1 MTSHVAP
8 SSGPAADRPLCI
20 ALLPQG
26 GPGWIGGELYF
37 KHLFE
42 ALLAH
47 RRRQGSPPLRLVVV
61 SAELERLLADH
72 PLYRQADQLVDP
84 RPHGRWQRRLSRLR
98 HIANRLLPTGLQL
111 PGHDLSAALHRAG
124 VDFAYPFVPRR
135 GSSGRPRGAAWIP
148 DFQHRHL
155 PQLFSDQERRGRDHD
170 HAQLAAGAP
179 EIVFSSLDACHDFQ
193 RFYPDSRSRSHC
205 LHFCSL
211 PEESLWQGD
220 PLAIQQRYH
229 LPDRFLLCS
238 GQFWRHKNQALV
250 LEALSAC
257 RDSHPDLFVVFTGHT
272 HDYRAPETSDRFFA
286 AIHERGLRQQVAV
299 LGLIPRQH
307 QLQLM
312 RRCVAVLQ
320 PSLFEGWSTVVED
333 ARALGRPIVLSDLAV
348 HHEQDPA
355 DGLFFPRHDSQALAT
370 AMTTA
375 WQRFTAGPDPEREQE
390 ARQASAG
397 RLAAMAEAL
406 IAIAQASLARG

>member
-1 MTSHVAP
+1 MTSTRSQP
-8 SSGPAADRPLCI
+8 PERPLCI

-42 ALLAH
+42 ALLIQ
-47 RRRQGSPPLRLVVV
+47 RRRHPAQPLWLVVV
-61 SAELERLLADH
+61 SSDPERLVASH
-72 PLYRQADQLVDP
+72 PLYSQADQLLDP
-84 RPHGRWQRRLSRLR
+84 RPQGPWRRRLSRLR
-98 HIANRLLPTGLQL
+98 HIANRLLPAGLQL
-111 PGHDLSAALHRAG
+111 PGHDLTAALRRAG

-155 PQLFSDQERRGRDHD
+155 PQLFSDQELRGRDHD
-170 HAQLAAGAP
+170 HGQLAAGAA
-179 EIVFSSLDACHDFQ
+179 EIVFSSLDAIHDFQ
-193 RFYPDSRSRSHC
+193 RFYPASASRSHC

-220 PLAIQQRYH
+220 PLAIQARYH

-238 GQFWRHKNQALV
+238 GQFWRHKNQTLV
-250 LEALSAC
+250 LEALAAL
-257 RDSHPDLFVVFTGHT
+257 RQSHPDLFVVFTGHT

-286 AIHERGLRQQVAV
+286 AVHERGLRQQVAV

-333 ARALGRPIVLSDLAV
+333 ARALGRAIVLSDLAV
-348 HHEQDPA
+348 HREQAPP
-355 DGLFFPRHDSQALAT
+355 DGVFFARHDSQALAG
-370 AMTTA
+370 AMVEA
-375 WQRFTAGPDPEREQE
+375 WQRFSAGPDPGREEQ
-390 ARQASAG
+390 ARQATAG
-397 RLAAMAEAL
+397 RLAAMADDL
-406 IAIAQASLARG
+406 IAIAVASLERT